1 MKEYTEKIISIPYD
15 GDSDMVIEQID
26 KEAKEMYDEG
36 WFFIESKTDQLIN
49 NITLFFER
57 DVGEP

>member
-1 MKEYTEKIISIPYD
+1 MKEYTEKIITLPYN
-15 GDSDMVIEQID
+15 GDPDMVIEEID
-26 KEAKEMYDEG
+26 KEAKVMYDEG
-36 WFFIESKTDQLIN
+36 WFFIESKTDELIN